1 MSKSKYIPWYI
12 KDKKY
17 FQICTKG
24 LYDNSVPDIVF
35 DEDGVCNYNNLITE
49 MSEIYPGGVKGEK
62 ELQSIVDEIKKAGK
76 GKKYDCVIGVSGGC
90 DSSYLIYLMKEV
102 YGLRPLAAHFDNTW
116 NSSIAT
122 ENIRKVLTAL
132 DVDLFTIVVDNK
144 EYDDIYKSFI
154 EAGVP
159 DIEAPTDI
167 ALAATLYKA
176 SAKYNIKYLLQGH
189 NFRTEGN
196 APLGWLYMDGGYI
209 ADVHKKFG
217 KIKMKTYPNLW
228 FSRFMKYILVNRIKR
243 IRPLY
248 YLDYNKE
255 EVKEF
260 LKEKFDWEWYG
271 GHHLE
276 NRFTAFY
283 HSYFLPRRFGIDQRV
298 NGFNALVNNGQMDRE
313 EALKELSTPPHF
325 SDENLEYVKK
335 RLGYSDERF
344 EELMNSPKKF
354 YTDFKTYKPRFEKL
368 RPFFY
373 LMYKMDLVP
382 YGFYKKYT
390 SKNKI

>member
-1 MSKSKYIPWYI
+1 MTKFKHIPWYI
-12 KDKKY
+12 KDEENL
-17 FQICTKG
+17 QICTKG
-24 LYDNSVPDIVF
+24 LYDNSVPNIAF
-35 DEDGVCNYNNLITE
+35 DENGVCNYNNLITE
-49 MSEIYPGGVKGEK
+49 MSEIYPGGEKGEK
-62 ELQSIVDEIKKAGK
+62 ELQSIVDDIKKAGK

-90 DSSYLIYLMKEV
+90 DSSYMLYLMKEK

-122 ENIRKVLTAL
+122 ENIRKVLSAL
-132 DVDLFTIVVDNK
+132 DIDLFTIVVDNK
-144 EYDDIYKSFI
+144 EYDDIYRSFI

-167 ALAATLYKA
+167 GLATTLWKA
-176 SAKYNIKYLLQGH
+176 AAKYNIKYMLQGH

-209 ADVHKKFG
+209 SDVHKKFG
-217 KIKMKTYPNLW
+217 KIKMKTFPNLW
-228 FSRFMKYILVNRIKR
+228 FSTFMKFILINRIKQ

-255 EVKEF
+255 EVKKF
-260 LKEKFDWEWYG
+260 LTEKYDWEWYG

-283 HSYFLPRRFGIDQRV
+283 HSYFLPKRFGIDQRV
-298 NGFNALVNNGQMDRE
+298 NGFNALVNNGQMDRD
-313 EALKELSTPPHF
+313 EALKELSIPPHF
-325 SDENLEYVKK
+325 SDENLDYVKK
-335 RLGYSDERF
+335 RLGYTDERF
-344 EELMNSPKKF
+344 NELMNAPKKF
-354 YTDFKTYKPRFEKL
+354 YTDFKTYKSRFEKL

-373 LMYKMDLVP
+373 LMYKMNLVP

-390 SKNKI
+390 SKNQI